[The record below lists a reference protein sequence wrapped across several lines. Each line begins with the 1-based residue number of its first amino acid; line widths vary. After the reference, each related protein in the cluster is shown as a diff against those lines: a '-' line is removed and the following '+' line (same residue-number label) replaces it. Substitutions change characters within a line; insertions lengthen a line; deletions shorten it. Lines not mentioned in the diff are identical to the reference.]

1 MWLPDWLECADDNK
15 LMKKLTYLI
24 EFLFLSF
31 HRASHYFR
39 SFLYNFHYVPATAPL
54 ITATFFTKRQTL
66 CFTAWEISPEISLS
80 HIALCLAT
88 ISIFSCSPVLTKLL
102 IYMTFSVF
110 LVGNLSY
117 TLRLKMISYLAIY
130 DFPSKIISYRKVGKR
145 KFSPTKNQF
154 LFFFNVYPSFSVI
167 YILVLGAQNRLQTW
181 TPRSAFFI
189 LGLRASGVNE
199 ILFLSIS
206 MGTCNQFLRRVHK

>member
-1 MWLPDWLECADDNK
+1 
-15 LMKKLTYLI
+15 MKKLTYLI

-66 CFTAWEISPEISLS
+66 CFTAWEISPEISFS

-130 DFPSKIISYRKVGKR
+130 DFPSKIISYRKVDKT
-145 KFSPTKNQF
+145 KFSPTKNQI
-154 LFFFNVYPSFSVI
+154 LFFLMYSRPSQS
-167 YILVLGAQNRLQTW
+167 YIFWLSAQNRLQTW
-181 TPRSAFFI
+181 TPRSAFFM
-189 LGLRASGVNE
+189 LGLRASGVND
-199 ILFLSIS
+199 IVFFVYYGNMQSVPPKS
-206 MGTCNQFLRRVHK
+206 T